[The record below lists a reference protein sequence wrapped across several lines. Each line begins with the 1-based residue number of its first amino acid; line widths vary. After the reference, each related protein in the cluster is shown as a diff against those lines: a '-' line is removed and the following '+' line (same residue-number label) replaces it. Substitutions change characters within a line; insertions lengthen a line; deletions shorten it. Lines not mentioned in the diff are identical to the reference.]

1 MPAANPATLE
11 CRDCGH
17 TYPAGPDEPWR
28 CTCGHPLDFASRP
41 LPAPDDVDVRPEDGL
56 WTFADFLPIG
66 PHVTLGEG
74 FTPLVSARRVA
85 DHASVRST
93 RPTAAPEW
101 DAAFKLDYTF
111 PSGSFK
117 DRGATTTL
125 SRAAE
130 LGVERIVED
139 SSGNA
144 GAAIA
149 QYAARAGVD
158 ADIYVPA
165 DAKPS
170 KLRAIEA
177 AGANTIEVAG
187 DRQAV
192 TDACIDAVE
201 DGDAWYAS
209 HAWNPAFFA
218 GTETFAYEVACQR
231 GWDVPDA
238 VVAPLG
244 HGTLFLGAYRG
255 FRALKDAGWTDSV
268 PRMLGVQAAGVA
280 PIANETDGQ
289 PVAARSD
296 ARNDVADGIQISSP
310 VRRDQLVAAIE
321 ATDGDAIAVGA
332 GPTEDA
338 HQALGRTGFFVEPT
352 SAIAVAGLDAYR
364 DRGVIEPSDD
374 VVVALTG
381 SGLKT

>member
-1 MPAANPATLE
+1 MPVALE
-11 CRDCGH
+11 CRDCGR
-17 TYPAGPDEPWR
+17 TYPGGPDEPWR
-28 CTCGHPLDFASRP
+28 CECGHPLDFASRP
-41 LPAPDDVDVRPEDGL
+41 LPSPDDVTVRPEDGL
-56 WTFADFLPIG
+56 WTFSPFLPVD

-74 FTPLVSARRVA
+74 FTPL
-85 DHASVRST
+85 
-93 RPTAAPEW
+93 TAAPDWGAE
-101 DAAFKLDYTF
+101 FKLDFTF

-125 SRAAE
+125 SRAVE
-130 LGVERIVED
+130 LGVDRVVED

-149 QYAARAGVD
+149 QYAARAGLE

-177 AGANTIEVAG
+177 AGATTIAVEG

-192 TDACIDAVE
+192 TDECIDAVE
-201 DGDAWYAS
+201 SGDAWYAS

-218 GTETFAYEVACQR
+218 GTETFAYEVARQR
-231 GWDVPDA
+231 HWQVPD
-238 VVAPLG
+238 VVVSPLG

-255 FRALKDAGWTDSV
+255 FQALRDAGWTDSV

-280 PIANETDGQ
+280 PVADETPSRPTD
-289 PVAARSD
+289 D
-296 ARNDVADGIQISSP
+296 ATRNDVADGIQIRSP
-310 VRRDQLVAAIE
+310 ARRDQIVAAIE
-321 ATDGDAIAVGA
+321 NSGGDAIAVGA
-332 GPTEDA
+332 EPTREA
-338 HQALGRTGFFVEPT
+338 HERLGGTGFYVEPT
-352 SAIAVAGLDAYR
+352 SAIAVAGLEAYR
-364 DRGVIEPSDD
+364 DHGAIAPEDD

-381 SGLKT
+381 SGLKR